1 MSLIQIRLQVCLS
14 FRYLFQSYTLF
25 QIELFLLKD
34 GCEEFD
40 SKLKDCSC
48 KREIK
53 IKQSSGPNISGNV
66 LYNQT
71 TCSMNAYNR
80 GMGQKI
86 IGFSLYGDYN
96 LRKL

>member
-1 MSLIQIRLQVCLS
+1 MSLIQVRFQEYMS
-14 FRYLFQSYTLF
+14 YRYLFQSYTLI
-25 QIELFLLKD
+25 QIELFLFKD
-34 GCEEFD
+34 GCEEFEA
-40 SKLKDCSC
+40 KLKDCSC
-48 KREIK
+48 KRKIK
-53 IKQSSGPNISGNV
+53 IKQSSDPNISGNV